1 MIKWLKHQLDK
12 LPSSPGLIQPGKWYV
27 RYPDCDGDGGQKSQ
41 NMTYD
46 VCKNLKEIYGGSI
59 HHVDR

>member
-1 MIKWLKHQLDK
+1 MIKWLKRQLDK

-27 RYPDCDGDGGQKSQ
+27 RYPDEQKTH